1 MNYFLLAMGGAIG
14 AIARYLIGLALVKKS
29 PISFIPIAMLS
40 VNLLGSL
47 GLGVFYGQFYGEIP
61 RGTYTDPFFLVF
73 GLGFFGA
80 FTTFSSFSVEAAML
94 YQQKQWKK
102 LYLYVGLSIFGSIT
116 CFLCSF
122 LILSS

>member
-1 MNYFLLAMGGAIG
+1 MNYFLLASGGAIG
-14 AIARYLIGLALVKKS
+14 AVARYLIGLALMKRS
-29 PISFIPIAMLS
+29 PISFVPIAMLS

-47 GLGVFYGQFYGEIP
+47 GLGIFYGQFYGEIP
-61 RGTYTDPFFLVF
+61 QGTYTDPFFLVL

-80 FTTFSSFSVEAAML
+80 FTTFSSFSVEATIL

-102 LYLYVGLSIFGSIT
+102 LFVYVGLSIFGSIS
-116 CFLCSF
+116 CFLFSF